1 MNNRRVISFSLW
13 ALCEWPECDGQGA
26 EKLSHRTKN
35 KKLKKL
41 ENVGETRA
49 NAVEKAKTEKRATT
63 TSKCTTEGTETR
75 KWVQFGRI

>member
-1 MNNRRVISFSLW
+1 MTVRAPKNLVI
-13 ALCEWPECDGQGA
+13 EV
-26 EKLSHRTKN
+26 KN
-35 KKLKKL
+35 KKKLKKL

-63 TSKCTTEGTETR
+63 TSKCTTESTETR

>member
-1 MNNRRVISFSLW
+1 MTVRAPKNLVI
-13 ALCEWPECDGQGA
+13 APRI
-26 EKLSHRTKN
+26 K

-63 TSKCTTEGTETR
+63 TSKCASESTETR